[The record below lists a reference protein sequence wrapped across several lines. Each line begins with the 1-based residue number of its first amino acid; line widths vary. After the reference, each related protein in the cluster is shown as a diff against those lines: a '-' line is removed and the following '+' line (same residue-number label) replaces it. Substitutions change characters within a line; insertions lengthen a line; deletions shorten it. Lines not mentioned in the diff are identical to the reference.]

1 MPTRSTKNT
10 FSLLAALGVVVLF
23 YLKTASLVPLKAA
36 TSSACGTTTS
46 GLATTSKLSHFDII
60 QKRTYKKAIEL
71 ADTTRT
77 RFTLDGWKRGS
88 GGLDDADRRVLGDLY
103 FNANSVFEYGLGES
117 TKIAAYTG
125 VPRYAGV
132 DSDATWVAQA
142 RDSANMDH
150 FRFHFADIGETI
162 EWGHPTHITLQKIQ
176 YDYQVAPLVLEHE
189 PFDVYLVDGRYR
201 VACACV
207 SFLHAMKH
215 GADMSKVRV
224 GTHDNGREEYHVLE
238 QVADVVVRNKKLW
251 VYRLKEGTTEEDLF
265 KIWRRHKNTQGR

>member
-1 MPTRSTKNT
+1 M
-10 FSLLAALGVVVLF
+10 VVALF
-23 YLKTASLVPLKAA
+23 YLKTASLLLTAV
-36 TSSACGTTTS
+36 TSSSCGTRTTTNA
-46 GLATTSKLSHFDII
+46 LATTSKISHFDII

-88 GGLDDADRRVLGDLY
+88 GGLDDDDRRVLGDLY

-142 RDSANMDH
+142 RDSTNMNL
-150 FRFHFADIGETI
+150 FLFHFADIGETI
-162 EWGHPTHITLQKIQ
+162 EWGNPKHNVLQKIQ
-176 YDYQVAPLVLEHE
+176 YDYQVAPLVLAHE

-207 SFLHAMKH
+207 SFLHAMKY

-224 GTHDNGREEYHVLE
+224 GTHDNEREEYHVLE
-238 QVADVVVRNKKLW
+238 QVADVVVKNKKLW
-251 VYRLKEGTTEEDLF
+251 VYILKEGTTEEDLF
-265 KIWRRHKNTQGR
+265 KIWRRHANTQGR